1 MLFNIDN
8 IAELETKI
16 YLMVANELRV
26 AGIHPLIGR
35 MLMSSVCR
43 KFDEDAVALVS
54 SRNSSLEK
62 ELANKMKE
70 IEELKAKI
78 GNESVGKESVS

>member
-1 MLFNIDN
+1 
-8 IAELETKI
+8 
-16 YLMVANELRV
+16 
-26 AGIHPLIGR
+26 
-35 MLMSSVCR
+35 MSSVCR